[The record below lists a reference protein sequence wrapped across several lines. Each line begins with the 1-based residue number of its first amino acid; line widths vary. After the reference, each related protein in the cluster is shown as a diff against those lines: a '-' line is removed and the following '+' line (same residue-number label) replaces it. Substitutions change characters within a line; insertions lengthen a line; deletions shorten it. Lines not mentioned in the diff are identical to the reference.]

1 MLTSPE
7 LLEKLREIQKDPA
20 MLDRMIEG
28 GAELRKPDSAR
39 NVALATLEKVGN
51 TAPIKNRFFWL
62 YWGKKPLRTR

>member
-1 MLTSPE
+1 
-7 LLEKLREIQKDPA
+7 

-28 GAELRKPDSAR
+28 GAELRKPDSAH